1 MHYYKFNVAG
11 WAKDTSHL
19 SLKEE
24 AIYLRLINFYYDHE
38 KPIPLKTHLVLRK
51 LRMADES
58 ETVDIILEEFFT
70 KTKDGWIQNHCEKLI
85 GEYQKMAERN
95 KKNAKLGGRPKIND
109 LAKPSGNPEDN
120 QEETESNPKG
130 IPNYKLETNN
140 QELETNNQDSD
151 FEPSAPPPKKQSLD
165 YDRIKEIFNATLT
178 KASNIV
184 KLTEKRK
191 KLVKKLFDD
200 FELNYEKFES
210 YLTFL
215 NDHPDAQ
222 WMFERRIKTDG
233 SGQFWNA
240 QTFEYF
246 VGEKCFLNVKENY

>member
-95 KKNAKLGGRPKIND
+95 KKNAKLGGRPKINN
-109 LAKPSGNPEDN
+109 LEKPSGNQDGN

-140 QELETNNQDSD
+140 QELETNNEKPDTKKQID
-151 FEPSAPPPKKQSLD
+151 FAPLAFNSEEIKEFKEIRARKKGAVTQRVVNEHGKQFELSRKRGYSNDDILNEWSNRGWTAYKDEWMRVPVKKAPPQQQQ
-165 YDRIKEIFNATLT
+165 YDHEAARQREIEE
-178 KASNIV
+178 I
-184 KLTEKRK
+184 RK
-191 KLVKKLFDD
+191 GL
-200 FELNYEKFES
+200 
-210 YLTFL
+210 
-215 NDHPDAQ
+215 
-222 WMFERRIKTDG
+222 M
-233 SGQFWNA
+233 
-240 QTFEYF
+240 
-246 VGEKCFLNVKENY
+246 